1 MNLFLHEQLTA
12 MHRQELHHRAEQRH
26 LAAQASNQGNMLRFT
41 IGKMG
46 TLMVALGTRLQRLD
60 SQARIEQIAF
70 ADQCV

>member
-1 MNLFLHEQLTA
+1 MNLFLYEQLA
-12 MHRQELHHRAEQRH
+12 VMHCQELHHRAEQRH

-41 IGKMG
+41 VGKMG

>member
-12 MHRQELHHRAEQRH
+12 MHRQELLREAEQHH
-26 LAAQASNQGNMLRFT
+26 LAAQASTQGHVLRFT

-70 ADQCV
+70 ADQRV